1 MPRPA
6 PWHVPLFRD
15 KNGGDTAH
23 NRPLP
28 YAAGSRLN
36 NGIWSRMIEGL
47 LSQASTFA
55 VQALGFLFVLSAVVF
70 FHELGHF
77 LVARW
82 CGVTVTTFSIGFG
95 RELGA
100 FVDRKG
106 TRWRLAAIPL
116 GGYVKFLDDLNA
128 ASQPVS
134 SGELATQH
142 QPGSFHDKPVWQRA
156 LVVAAG
162 PFANFLLAA
171 VIYSAANL
179 SYGVSMVSPRI
190 DEVVAG
196 MPAEKAGLKA
206 GDLITDIDGWSIETF
221 DDVVRI
227 VTTAS
232 GRTLN
237 VVVDR
242 DGQPMTFAVTPE
254 MRDQKD
260 DLGVTIRL
268 GDIGIRRNI
277 PARIG
282 AVLPDS
288 PAAKA
293 GFRNGDTILAIDGAP
308 IAGFDDVVKAVQP
321 ATGRALAV
329 TVRRDNRDFT
339 IDVVPEAQPVKQA
352 DGTTVDKGRIGIAP
366 DRPEPVAVS
375 PVEAVR
381 LGVRETYANIVQT
394 VTGLADIVTQRQSAD
409 QVGGPILMAE
419 VTARVVELG
428 WEPLLRWTALISA
441 NIGLLNL
448 LPVPVLDGG
457 HLVFYAIEAVRRRP
471 LSQRVQEI
479 GFQIGIA
486 VVLMLVVFVN
496 LNDLMR
502 LGKRWLFGGG

>member
-1 MPRPA
+1 
-6 PWHVPLFRD
+6 
-15 KNGGDTAH
+15 
-23 NRPLP
+23 
-28 YAAGSRLN
+28 
-36 NGIWSRMIEGL
+36 MIEGL
-47 LSQASTFA
+47 LSQVLTWTL
-55 VQALGFLFVLSAVVF
+55 QGLGFLFVLSVVVF

-95 RELGA
+95 RELFG
-100 FVDRKG
+100 FYDRHG
-106 TRWRLAAIPL
+106 TRWRIAAIPL
-116 GGYVKFLDDLNA
+116 GGYVKFLDDANA
-128 ASQPVS
+128 ASQPGTAV
-134 SGELATQH
+134 ELSPEQQA
-142 QPGSFHDKPVWQRA
+142 GSFHGKPVWKRA

-162 PFANFLLAA
+162 PAANFLIAA
-171 VIYSAANL
+171 LIYTAVNAA
-179 SYGVSMVSPRI
+179 YGVSMVSARI
-190 DEVVAG
+190 DDVVAG

-206 GDLITDIDGWSIETF
+206 GDLITEIDGWSIENF

-227 VTTAS
+227 VTTSS
-232 GRTLN
+232 GRTLS
-237 VVVDR
+237 VTVDR
-242 DGQPMTFAVTPE
+242 DGKSLTLPVQPA
-254 MRDQKD
+254 MRDHKD
-260 DLGVTIRL
+260 DLGVTVSL
-268 GDIGIRRNI
+268 GDIGVRRNI

-282 AVLPDS
+282 AVIPDS

-293 GFRNGDTILAIDGAP
+293 GFAPGDVIVAIDGARIGSFEDV
-308 IAGFDDVVKAVQP
+308 IAAVSP
-321 ATGRALAV
+321 AAGRSLA
-329 TVRRDNRDFT
+329 FT
-339 IDVVPEAQPVKQA
+339 IDRKGTPQTVDVVPETTQTKQP
-352 DGTTVDKGRIGIAP
+352 DGTTVDRGRIGVAP

-375 PVEAVR
+375 FPEAVR
-381 LGVRETYANIVQT
+381 LGIRETYANIVQT
-394 VTGLADIVTQRQSAD
+394 ITGISDIITRRQSAD

-448 LPVPVLDGG
+448 LPIPVLDGG
-457 HLVFYAIEAVRRRP
+457 HLVFYAIEAIRRRP

>member
-1 MPRPA
+1 
-6 PWHVPLFRD
+6 
-15 KNGGDTAH
+15 
-23 NRPLP
+23 
-28 YAAGSRLN
+28 
-36 NGIWSRMIEGL
+36 MIEGL
-47 LSQASTFA
+47 ISQAFTWGLY
-55 VQALGFLFVLSAVVF
+55 VLGFLFVLGVVVF

-100 FVDRKG
+100 FVDRHG
-106 TRWRLAAIPL
+106 TRWRVAAIPL
-116 GGYVKFLDDLNA
+116 GGYVKFLDDTNA
-128 ASQPVS
+128 ASQPS
-134 SGELATQH
+134 ATAPENLP
-142 QPGSFHDKPVWQRA
+142 PGSFHGKPVWQRA

-162 PFANFLLAA
+162 PVANFLVAA
-171 VIYSAANL
+171 LIYTAVNAT
-179 SYGVSMVSPRI
+179 YGVSMITARV

-196 MPAEKAGLKA
+196 MPAEKAGIKA
-206 GDLITDIDGWSIETF
+206 GDIITDIDGWSIETF

-227 VTTAS
+227 VTASS

-237 VVVDR
+237 ITVDR
-242 DGQPMTFAVTPE
+242 AGEVHTFPVTPAV
-254 MRDQKD
+254 RDQES
-260 DLGVTIRL
+260 DLGVTLRL
-268 GDIGIRRNI
+268 GDIGINRVL

-282 AVLPDS
+282 TVVPDS
-288 PAAKA
+288 PAEKA
-293 GFRNGDTILAIDGAP
+293 GIESGDVITAIDGAP
-308 IAGFDDVVKAVQP
+308 VTSFEDVINMVGPAAGRTLAITVD
-321 ATGRALAV
+321 RAGTA
-329 TVRRDNRDFT
+329 RT
-339 IDVVPEAQPVKQA
+339 IEVVPGAVDGKKP
-352 DGTTVDKGRIGIAP
+352 DGTPYKQGRIGVSP
-366 DRPEPVAVS
+366 DRPAPVAVS
-375 PVEAVR
+375 LPEALR

-394 VTGLADIVTQRQSAD
+394 ITGIWDILAQRQSAD

-448 LPVPVLDGG
+448 LPIPLLDGG
-457 HLVFYAIEAVRRRP
+457 HLVFYAVEAIRRRP

>member
-1 MPRPA
+1 
-6 PWHVPLFRD
+6 
-15 KNGGDTAH
+15 
-23 NRPLP
+23 
-28 YAAGSRLN
+28 
-36 NGIWSRMIEGL
+36 MIEGL
-47 LSQASTFA
+47 ISQGLTWGLNI
-55 VQALGFLFVLSAVVF
+55 LGFLFVLSVVVF

-95 RELGA
+95 RELWG
-100 FVDRKG
+100 FFDRHG
-106 TRWRLAAIPL
+106 TRWRVAAIPL
-116 GGYVKFLDDLNA
+116 GGYVKFLDDANV
-128 ASQPVS
+128 ASQP
-134 SGELATQH
+134 SGGEPLPADQ
-142 QPGSFHDKPVWQRA
+142 QAGSFHGKPVWQRA

-162 PFANFLLAA
+162 PLANFLIAA
-171 VIYSAANL
+171 LIYTAVNI
-179 SYGVSMVSPRI
+179 SYGVSMISPRI

-196 MPAEKAGLKA
+196 MAADKAGLKA
-206 GDLITDIDGWSIETF
+206 GDVITDIDGWSIETF

-227 VTTAS
+227 VAASS
-232 GRTLN
+232 GRLLT
-237 VVVDR
+237 VSIDR
-242 DGQPMTFAVTPE
+242 DGKSLTFPVQPD

-293 GFRNGDTILAIDGAP
+293 GFAAGDVIAAIDGKR
-308 IAGFDDVVKAVQP
+308 IASFEDVISAVGP
-321 ATGRALAV
+321 AAGKPLSV
-329 TVRRDNRDFT
+329 TVARQGVEHT
-339 IDVVPEAQPVKQA
+339 IEVVPQSTPTTQA
-352 DGTTVDKGRIGIAP
+352 DGTVTERGRIGVAP
-366 DRPEPVAVS
+366 DRPEPVSVS
-375 PVEAVR
+375 PTEAVR
-381 LGVRETYANIVQT
+381 LGIRETYANIVQT
-394 VTGLADIVTQRQSAD
+394 ITGIADIVTQRQSAD

-419 VTARVVELG
+419 VTARVVEMG

-448 LPVPVLDGG
+448 LPIPVLDGG
-457 HLVFYAIEAVRRRP
+457 HLVFYAIEAIRRRP

-486 VVLMLVVFVN
+486 LVLMLVVFVN

>member
-1 MPRPA
+1 
-6 PWHVPLFRD
+6 
-15 KNGGDTAH
+15 
-23 NRPLP
+23 
-28 YAAGSRLN
+28 
-36 NGIWSRMIEGL
+36 MIEGL
-47 LSQASTFA
+47 ISQAFTWGLY
-55 VQALGFLFVLSAVVF
+55 VLGFLFVLGVVVF

-100 FVDRKG
+100 FIDRHG
-106 TRWRLAAIPL
+106 TRWRVAAIPL
-116 GGYVKFLDDLNA
+116 GGYVKFLDDTNA
-128 ASQPVS
+128 ASQPS
-134 SGELATQH
+134 STAPEDLP
-142 QPGSFHDKPVWQRA
+142 PGSFHGKPVWQRA

-162 PFANFLLAA
+162 PAANFLVAA
-171 VIYSAANL
+171 LIYTAVNAT
-179 SYGVSMVSPRI
+179 YGVSMITARV

-196 MPAEKAGLKA
+196 MPAEKAGIKA
-206 GDLITDIDGWSIETF
+206 GDIITDIDGWSIETF

-227 VTTAS
+227 VTASS

-237 VVVDR
+237 ITVDR
-242 DGQPMTFAVTPE
+242 SGKPLTFPVTPAV
-254 MRDQKD
+254 RDQES
-260 DLGVTIRL
+260 DLGVTLRL
-268 GDIGIRRNI
+268 GDIGINRVL

-282 AVLPDS
+282 TVVPDS
-288 PAAKA
+288 PAEKA
-293 GFRNGDTILAIDGAP
+293 GIAPGDVITAIDGAP
-308 IAGFDDVVKAVQP
+308 VTSFEDVINMVGP
-321 ATGRALAV
+321 APGRTLAI
-329 TVRRDNRDFT
+329 TVDREGTPHT
-339 IDVVPEAQPVKQA
+339 IDVVPATVDGKKP
-352 DGTTVDKGRIGIAP
+352 DGTPIKQGRIGVSP
-366 DRPEPVAVS
+366 DRPTPVSVS
-375 PVEAVR
+375 LVEAAR
-381 LGVRETYANIVQT
+381 LGIRETYANIVQT
-394 VTGLADIVTQRQSAD
+394 ITGIADIFGGRQSAD

-448 LPVPVLDGG
+448 LPIPMLDGG
-457 HLVFYAIEAVRRRP
+457 HLVFYAVEAIRRRP

>member
-1 MPRPA
+1 
-6 PWHVPLFRD
+6 
-15 KNGGDTAH
+15 
-23 NRPLP
+23 
-28 YAAGSRLN
+28 
-36 NGIWSRMIEGL
+36 MIEGL
-47 LSQASTFA
+47 ISQAFTWGLY
-55 VQALGFLFVLSAVVF
+55 VLGFLFVLGVVVF

-100 FVDRKG
+100 FVDRHG
-106 TRWRLAAIPL
+106 TRWRVAAIPL
-116 GGYVKFLDDLNA
+116 GGYVKFLDDTNA
-128 ASQPVS
+128 ASQPS
-134 SGELATQH
+134 ATAPENLP
-142 QPGSFHDKPVWQRA
+142 PGSFHGKPVWQRA

-162 PFANFLLAA
+162 PVANFLVAA
-171 VIYSAANL
+171 LIYTAVNAT
-179 SYGVSMVSPRI
+179 YGVSMITARV

-196 MPAEKAGLKA
+196 MPAEKAGIKA
-206 GDLITDIDGWSIETF
+206 GDIITDIDGWSIETF

-227 VTTAS
+227 VTASS

-237 VVVDR
+237 ITVDR
-242 DGQPMTFAVTPE
+242 AGEVHTFPVTPAV
-254 MRDQKD
+254 RDQES
-260 DLGVTIRL
+260 DLGVTLRL
-268 GDIGIRRNI
+268 GDIGINRVL

-282 AVLPDS
+282 TVVPDS
-288 PAAKA
+288 PAEKA
-293 GFRNGDTILAIDGAP
+293 GIESGDVITAIDGAP
-308 IAGFDDVVKAVQP
+308 VTSFEDVINMVGPAAGRTLAITVD
-321 ATGRALAV
+321 RAGTA
-329 TVRRDNRDFT
+329 RT
-339 IDVVPEAQPVKQA
+339 IEVVPGAVDGKKP
-352 DGTTVDKGRIGIAP
+352 DGTPYKQGRIGVSP
-366 DRPEPVAVS
+366 DRPAPVAVS
-375 PVEAVR
+375 LPEAVR

-394 VTGLADIVTQRQSAD
+394 ITGIWDILAQRQSAD

-448 LPVPVLDGG
+448 LPIPLLDGG
-457 HLVFYAIEAVRRRP
+457 HLVFYAVEAIRRRP

-479 GFQIGIA
+479 GFQIGVA